1 MGHINREPHVVRSYE
16 LDSYGHANNAAIV
29 QWFEHGRNRLLQDH
43 GFDYGN
49 IEAHWGV
56 RFVLV
61 SSKVDYKHSLRMGQH
76 VEMSTTVARIG
87 RTSTTFAQQ
96 VDVVGVDGARTT
108 AAICES
114 VIVWTDPSMTTPQP
128 VPAEFRRLYA

>member
-1 MGHINREPHVVRSYE
+1 MAHISRELHVVRSYE

-29 QWFEHGRNRLLQDH
+29 QWFEHGRNRLLQDN

-49 IEAHWGV
+49 IEARWGV

-61 SSKVDYKHSLRMGQH
+61 SSKVDYKHSLRMGDR
-76 VEMSTTVARIG
+76 VELSATVTKLG

-96 VDVVGVDGARTT
+96 ADLMAPDGTHT
-108 AAICES
+108 VAAVCES
-114 VIVWTDPSMTTPQP
+114 IIVWTDPGMTTPQP
-128 VPAEFRRLYA
+128 IPPEFRSLYG